1 MKRLLWSDDEGPGRF
16 LYAAHLLQTDG
27 WDITWAASVEV
38 AAEALRNQPFDAV
51 VLDQMLPLAADGDRA
66 SVWGGCTLLRWLK
79 GRPPAPTAPPN
90 VVPPAGDPHADNRD
104 APMVILSA
112 YRHDDVEAAT
122 REAFGGEPVPL
133 LPKPLDVEA
142 LRNFLN
148 HKVTPVAGT

>member
-1 MKRLLWSDDEGPGRF
+1 
-16 LYAAHLLQTDG
+16 
-27 WDITWAASVEV
+27 
-38 AAEALRNQPFDAV
+38 
-51 VLDQMLPLAADGDRA
+51 
-66 SVWGGCTLLRWLK
+66 
-79 GRPPAPTAPPN
+79 
-90 VVPPAGDPHADNRD
+90 
-104 APMVILSA
+104 MVILSA